1 MNIGIDI
8 GGSHIGIGLVNHKGQ
23 IIKKVEQ
30 DIEKREE
37 VDKYI
42 IENIDSSI
50 KIFSQEAKIEKI
62 GIVAPGNPKK
72 DSLVIENLVNLGLE
86 NLDFSKLAKKYK
98 VPVQLKND
106 AKAAGLAE
114 FKYGAIKDCN
124 DAVFLCLG
132 TGVGSAVFLN
142 GKLLQANRNTG
153 FEIGHM
159 IIEKDGQM
167 CNCGKR
173 GCFETYCSMKRF
185 RENVKDIL
193 NVKDAKAIE
202 LLDIIRENENNFKLK
217 KLINEYINN
226 LIIGLSNLIDI
237 FEPEAICLGGSFVF
251 FKDIFYQKLINE
263 MEERRYVF
271 NKDKLPRIV
280 LADLKNDAGILGA
293 AI

>member
-8 GGSHIGIGLVNHKGQ
+8 GGSHIGMGLINHKGQ

-50 KIFSQEAKIEKI
+50 KIFSQEYKIEKI

-86 NLDFSKLAKKYK
+86 KLDFSKLAKKYK
-98 VPVQLKND
+98 VPIQLKND

-132 TGVGSAVFLN
+132 TGIGSAVFLN

-159 IIEKDGQM
+159 IIEKNGQI
-167 CNCGKR
+167 CNCGKK

-185 RENVKDIL
+185 KENVKDIL
-193 NVKDAKAIE
+193 DVKDAKAVE
-202 LLDIIRENENNFKLK
+202 LLDIIKENENNSKLK

-251 FKDIFYQKLINE
+251 FRDIFYQMLINE
-263 MEERRYVF
+263 MEERKYVF
-271 NKDKLPRIV
+271 NKDKLPKIV

-293 AI
+293 TI